1 MKPLLSAV
9 KHSAGSNGRKNA
21 ILHSAGKYISSEKRG
36 KNFHRLQGVGKY
48 SNECNC
54 KITCRRYPRAEQTVC
69 FLALGNTAHRSTP
82 LEAFSFKL
90 YENCPVKFLDTV
102 RFPLKE
108 AHTNVKLHVKL
119 HGTPCKGGR
128 TALSVRKFGRLT
140 VERSVWTKSRC
151 WTVPCERSDRSNFSA
166 GGKFVQCRVSL
177 ASVK

>member
-1 MKPLLSAV
+1 MKPLLSAG
-9 KHSAGSNGRKNA
+9 KHSAGSNGWKNA

-119 HGTPCKGGR
+119 HGTAWKGGR

-140 VERSVWTKSRC
+140 VERSVWTKPRC

-166 GGKFVQCRVSL
+166 GGKFVLCRVRL
-177 ASVK
+177 ASV